1 MTTEIKTIDYLHG
14 LYRTLEKTKKE
25 KYNPEDYK
33 WVIGYKIFHAS
44 KIREYVHPQFAVN
57 EKQFLFGIEIEIDE
71 VNPFTVELYEKITN
85 KINPE
90 EEINNYKK
98 RKEDAN
104 RWIHI

>member
-14 LYRTLEKTKKE
+14 LYRTLEKTK
-25 KYNPEDYK
+25 
-33 WVIGYKIFHAS
+33 
-44 KIREYVHPQFAVN
+44 FAVN
-57 EKQFLFGIEIEIDE
+57 EKPFLFGIEIEIDK